1 MAEVKEVKLYGAWGS
16 GYCAIVHHALR
27 LKGVAYEY
35 VEEDLQNKSEALL
48 GLNPVHKKVP
58 VLVLD
63 GKPVSE
69 SLVILEFVEET
80 WKEPPLLPEDPYKK
94 AKVRFFA
101 DFIYQKIM
109 PISYAI
115 ILSDGEAQVKAT
127 EEFIEHMSTLE
138 KGIQNDLPSNGPF
151 INGEKPGL
159 LDVIVG
165 ACSAG
170 FRVLADL
177 VGVEVLDKEKVP
189 LLHSSVASFIDLEVI
204 KDTAIPYE
212 KLLERV
218 HTMREKALASTKS

>member
-94 AKVRFFA
+94 A
-101 DFIYQKIM
+101 KIM